1 MLVRRVPDSKDPKGR
16 RSIRPSNRSAN
27 EVLVDVYADGGV
39 TFSGMIPH
47 RAEDTLAIGFAYTGI
62 SNDVHG
68 FDVGPGLPRARSH
81 EALLEICYTAQ
92 LKSGWTLQPDRQY
105 IWQPSGGSE
114 PSGKGAIPNV
124 AVWGVR
130 TTINF

>member
-1 MLVRRVPDSKDPKGR
+1 MGAPTEQ
-16 RSIRPSNRSAN
+16 N
-27 EVLVDVYADGGV
+27 LVDFYADGGV

-47 RAEDTLAIGFAYTGI
+47 RAEDTLGIGFAYTGI

-92 LKSGWTLQPDRQY
+92 LKAGWTLQPDFQY

-114 PSGKGAIPNV
+114 PSSKGTIPNA